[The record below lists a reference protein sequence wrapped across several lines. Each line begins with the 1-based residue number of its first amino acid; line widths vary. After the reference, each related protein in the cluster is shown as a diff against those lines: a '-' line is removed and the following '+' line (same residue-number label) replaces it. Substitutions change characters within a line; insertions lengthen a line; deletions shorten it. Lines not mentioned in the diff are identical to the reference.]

1 MSKERFQVG
10 KTPVIKI
17 TRCDGDL
24 VIRPWLELDVR
35 AAGEFEVQQEE
46 SKLTFESSSDLILNV
61 PEGAAVHV
69 DQARHDVVIRSLSG
83 AVSLVEVSGDVVIS
97 NVAGAKIGRVGG
109 DLVARNVSGSL
120 SVEGVS
126 GDIVARNIDGD
137 LSLADIAGDGVFQH
151 ISGSVSLVDVRGD
164 INVRSVNGDLEVG
177 AGGRDVNLQNLAGRC
192 MVNKV
197 AGDIR
202 LKGGLGPYEHALTA
216 AGDIVLIWPLEAP
229 LLIEAEASTIANR
242 LPLLDVAE
250 NDGTLSG
257 RLGDG
262 KTRLVVKA
270 GGTVVLK
277 EASMVSKRWKVD
289 GENFFDFDFVSDLAE
304 IGAAISSEMQ
314 HKVTKV
320 TAELEKNFGPDFV
333 SQMATQFS
341 EKAGAAAGKFRE
353 AAERERTTQAG
364 SKSQKQAADQRKGA
378 AAPKAGSQEAQL
390 KILKMVENG
399 VITPDEAQMLL
410 QALEGD

>member
-10 KTPVIKI
+10 KTPVIRI
-17 TRCDGDL
+17 TRCGGDL
-24 VIRPWLELDVR
+24 VIRPWLQLDVR
-35 AAGEFEVQQEE
+35 AAGEFEAQQDG
-46 SKLTFESSSDLILNV
+46 SQLTFESSSDLILNV
-61 PEGAAVHV
+61 PEDASVYV

-83 AVSLVEVSGDVVIS
+83 AISLAEVSGDIVIS
-97 NVAGAKIGRVGG
+97 NVTGAKIGQVGG

-126 GDIVARNIDGD
+126 GDIVARNIDGG
-137 LSLADIAGDGVFQH
+137 LSLADIAGDAVVQH
-151 ISGSVSLVDVRGD
+151 ISGSIAMAEVKGD
-164 INVRSVNGDLEVG
+164 INVRSVSGDLEIS

-192 MVNKV
+192 AVSKV

-216 AGDIVLIWPLEAP
+216 EGDIVLIWPVEAP
-229 LLIEAEASTIANR
+229 LLIEAQAATIENR
-242 LPLLDVAE
+242 LPLLDVNE
-250 NDGTLSG
+250 NEGVFAG

-262 KTRLVVKA
+262 KTRLAVKA
-270 GGTVVLK
+270 GGTLVMK

-289 GENFFDFDFVSDLAE
+289 GENFFDFDFVSDLAD
-304 IGAAISSEMQ
+304 IGEAISSEVQ
-314 HKVTKV
+314 DKVTKV
-320 TAELEKNFGPDFV
+320 TAELEKNFGSDFV
-333 SQMATQFS
+333 SQMAAGFS

-353 AAERERTTQAG
+353 AAERERSSQAA
-364 SKSQKQAADQRKGA
+364 SKSEKRSADQAASKS
-378 AAPKAGSQEAQL
+378 GSQEAQL